1 MAESTNSSG
10 KAAEISGG
18 GGWELQE
25 NGVGD
30 GQEAESRGRGSKG
43 LKEWEAGEIGGG
55 GGG

>member
-18 GGWELQE
+18 WGG
-25 NGVGD
+25 GGSFKRMGSGTD
-30 GQEAESRGRGSKG
+30 RRRKAEVGSKG

-55 GGG
+55 GG